1 MAKRAIR
8 TKGLNET
15 IANLE
20 TLANISNI
28 CALERRAIYLGA
40 KVVIDGMLEEL
51 SALKITRYYGTDQK
65 ERYAWPEEAKAL
77 IESCGIAKMITD
89 ETVNTKVGFDGYY
102 TAGNGERYPVPLIA
116 NSINAGTSFMHAQ
129 PFIDKTVKKT
139 QKAALSAMEK
149 DFVQSVQ
156 KIMK

>member
-1 MAKRAIR
+1 MARKAIR
-8 TKGLNET
+8 TTGLHET

-28 CALERRAIYLGA
+28 YALERRAIYLGA
-40 KVVIDGMLEEL
+40 KVVIEGMLEEL

-65 ERYAWPEEAKAL
+65 MRYAWPEEAEAL
-77 IESCGIAKMITD
+77 IDSCGIAKMITD

-129 PFIDKTVKKT
+129 PFIDQTVRKTE
-139 QKAALSAMEK
+139 KAALKVMEQDFNNSAK
-149 DFVQSVQ
+149 N
-156 KIMK
+156 IMK

>member
-1 MAKRAIR
+1 MARKAIQ

-40 KVVIDGMLEEL
+40 KVVIEGMLEEL

-65 ERYAWPEEAKAL
+65 KRYAWPEEAEAL

-129 PFIDKTVKKT
+129 PFIDRTVRKTE
-139 QKAALSAMEK
+139 KAALKVMEQDFNNSAK
-149 DFVQSVQ
+149 N
-156 KIMK
+156 IMK